1 MPELLWV
8 TTEAGRMAATLQ
20 EAPGCSVRLV
30 SMTLSK
36 IETKPLT
43 DGSSPHANIFVC
55 LEWKTL
61 GGKRQETGCQEYVV
75 EILTM
80 FSHWRKSELTTL
92 KRAFLGK
99 ERQ

>member
-8 TTEAGRMAATLQ
+8 TTEAGQMAATLQ
-20 EAPGCSVRLV
+20 EAPGCSLRLV
-30 SMTLSK
+30 SIALSK
-36 IETKPLT
+36 IKTKPPT
-43 DGSSPHANIFVC
+43 DGSSPHATIFVC
-55 LEWKTL
+55 LEWKTS

-92 KRAFLGK
+92 KRAFL
-99 ERQ
+99 